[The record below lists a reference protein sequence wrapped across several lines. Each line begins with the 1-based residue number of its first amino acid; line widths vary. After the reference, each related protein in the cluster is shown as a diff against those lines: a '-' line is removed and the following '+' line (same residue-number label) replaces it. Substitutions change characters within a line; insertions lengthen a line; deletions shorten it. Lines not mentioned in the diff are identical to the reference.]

1 MSKCNIA
8 EYCIE
13 EMKHLISFLNVNY
26 SYPNGTSALANVSF
40 QIDKGDFV
48 FLVGAS
54 GAGKST
60 VLKLIFREIVAKSG
74 QVFVLKHNLGRMKR
88 KEIPYLRRQIGVVYQ
103 DFRLLP
109 DKTAAENVAFALE
122 VIEAQPKEIKRQVPR
137 ALEIVGLRGLEERYP
152 HQLSG
157 GEQQRVALARAL
169 VNNPPVLVCDEP
181 TGNLDPGTSWQIIS
195 LLDQINMLGTT
206 VLIATHDKE
215 VVDRMGRRVLEL
227 KNGVLAR
234 DASRGAYGN
243 ED

>member
-1 MSKCNIA
+1 
-8 EYCIE
+8 
-13 EMKHLISFLNVNY
+13 MKHLISFLNVNY